1 MDNVIEVENLKKS
14 FGEIRAVDDLSFSV
28 REGSLFAF
36 LGENGA
42 GKSTTINILCSI
54 LKKDSGKVRI
64 GGEDLDANPAGAK
77 AGVGV
82 VFQGSVLDGKLSV
95 SENLR
100 ARCALYGLT
109 GEAAKARIAA
119 VSEVLELGEL
129 LKRPYGKL
137 SGGQRRRTDIA
148 RALLSEPK
156 ILFLDEPTTGLD
168 PQTRRTVWEV
178 LESLRARRNL
188 TIFLTT
194 HYMEEAARADDVLI
208 LDEGRLA
215 ERGSPDE
222 LKRRLTSDTLRI
234 FSPENPALERALE
247 GEGFVFR
254 RVGGVYEAETGCRI
268 GAEFA
273 LAHRELVPD
282 FEIRKGDMDDVF
294 LKVTG
299 KKLEGA

>member
-1 MDNVIEVENLKKS
+1 MEHVIEVENLKKS

-28 REGSLFAF
+28 KEGSLFAF

-54 LKKDSGKVRI
+54 LKKDGGRVRI
-64 GGEDLDANPAGAK
+64 GGEDLDVNPAGAK

-109 GEAAKARIAA
+109 GERAKARIAA
-119 VSEVLELGEL
+119 VAEVLELEEL

-178 LESLRARRNL
+178 LENLRARQNL
-188 TIFLTT
+188 TVFLTT

-208 LDEGRLA
+208 LDEGKLA

-222 LKRRLTSDTLRI
+222 LKRRLTRDTLRI
-234 FSPENPALERALE
+234 FSPENAALERALE

-254 RVGGVYEAETGCRI
+254 RVGGVYEAETGCER

-273 LAHRELVPD
+273 LAHRELVSD

-294 LKVTG
+294 LNVTG
-299 KKLEGA
+299 KKLEGV

>member
-54 LKKDSGKVRI
+54 LNKDSGRVRI

-119 VSEVLELGEL
+119 VAEVLELGEL

-247 GEGFVFR
+247 GEGFAFR

>member
-1 MDNVIEVENLKKS
+1 MENVIEVECLSKN
-14 FGEIRAVDDLSFSV
+14 FGEIRAVDGLSFSV
-28 REGSLFAF
+28 KEGSLFAF

-54 LKKDSGKVRI
+54 LRKDAGRVRI
-64 GGEDLDANPAGAK
+64 GDADLDEDPAGAK

-82 VFQGSVLDGKLSV
+82 VFQGSVLDGKLTV
-95 SENLR
+95 AENLR

-109 GEAAKARIAA
+109 GAAAKARVA
-119 VSEVLELGEL
+119 EVAKVLSLGEL
-129 LKRPYGKL
+129 LRRPYGKL

-148 RALLSEPK
+148 RALLSRPK

-178 LESLRARRNL
+178 IDHLRTDGRL
-188 TIFLTT
+188 TVFLTT
-194 HYMEEAARADDVLI
+194 HYMEEAGRADDVLI
-208 LDEGRLA
+208 LDEGKLA
-215 ERGSPDE
+215 ERGTPEE
-222 LKRRLTSDTLRI
+222 LKRRYTSDRLRI
-234 FSPENPALERALE
+234 FSPESPALEEALSLA
-247 GEGFVFR
+247 GLAFR
-254 RVGGVYEAETGCRI
+254 RIGGVYEADAEGMR

-273 LAHRELVPD
+273 LAHRELISD

-299 KKLEGA
+299 KKLEAV